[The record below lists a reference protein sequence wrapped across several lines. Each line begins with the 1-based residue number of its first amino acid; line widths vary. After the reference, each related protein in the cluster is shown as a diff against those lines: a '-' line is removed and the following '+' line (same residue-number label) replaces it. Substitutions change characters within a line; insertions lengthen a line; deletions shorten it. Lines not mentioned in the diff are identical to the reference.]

1 MILEEQRKEVLEHA
15 PELADMT
22 PARTGNLSVRDG
34 DRFAVTPTGVAYDG
48 FDLEDVPVVDMDG
61 DHVAGKMKPT
71 SEVPM
76 HTGIYRQRD
85 AGAIVHTHSTWAT
98 TMAVLH
104 EPLPPIHYM
113 ITTSGKE
120 IPVAEYATYGTQKL
134 ADNVVEVLEESGSR
148 AAFIA
153 NHGLVVMADDI
164 ETAVENA
171 VHIENLSKIYLNA
184 RQVGDPKELPDEKLD
199 AVIEKF
205 RDYGQ

>member
-1 MILEEQRKEVLEHA
+1 MLEQQRKAVLEHA

-34 DRFAVTPTGVAYDG
+34 DRFAVTPTGVAYDE
-48 FDLEDVPVVDMDG
+48 FDLDDVPVVDMDG
-61 DHVAGKMKPT
+61 EHIAGKMKPT

-85 AGAIVHTHSTWAT
+85 PGAIVHTHSTWAT
-98 TMAVLH
+98 TMAVLR

-134 ADNVVEVLEESGSR
+134 ADNVIEVLEESGSR

-184 RQVGDPKELPDEKLD
+184 RQVGEPMELQDEKLD
-199 AVIEKF
+199 AVIETF